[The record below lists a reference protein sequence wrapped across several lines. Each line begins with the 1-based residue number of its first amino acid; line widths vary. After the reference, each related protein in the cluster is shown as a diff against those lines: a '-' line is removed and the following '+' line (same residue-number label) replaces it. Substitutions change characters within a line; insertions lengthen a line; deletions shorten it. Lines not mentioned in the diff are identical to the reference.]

1 MKLKNIFLFA
11 STVVLGM
18 GMTSCADD
26 DLGASIFDTNDYP
39 LDRSLYT
46 FPLDTF
52 AKKNFL
58 EPFNLKYIY
67 KMEDI
72 GSDLQKNL
80 TPAAYD
86 KAVSIANGNELYAPI
101 FLMKKATVLNAQ
113 KKYAD
118 AGAIYQTIKDSY
130 PKYVAAYRVN
140 IDKYIER
147 AKFQAE
153 QK

>member
-86 KAVSIANGNELYAPI
+86 KAVDLAVLSKYLWYDVYSKLAGDKEVFLKLYSPRIIHVIGSA
-101 FLMKKATVLNAQ
+101 
-113 KKYAD
+113 
-118 AGAIYQTIKDSY
+118 S
-130 PKYVAAYRVN
+130 
-140 IDKYIER
+140 
-147 AKFQAE
+147 
-153 QK
+153 